1 MEAVLDFYN
10 REVEPGVVRLAFDER
25 PCQLLGD
32 IVEPL
37 AMKPGK
43 AKRTDSEY
51 EKKGTCNILLA
62 YNIDAGKRYLEVSKC
77 RKKADFARFWD
88 NLVATEFE
96 QVKRIDVLL
105 DNLNT
110 HEASSFYEHLP
121 VQKADEL
128 RRKINFIYTPKKGSW
143 LNVSEIEFA
152 ALCKQCLE
160 GRRIGTLEQLDEQA
174 QAWSNSRNAK
184 GIVIKW
190 TFTKGQAR
198 KKFKRQYNELLKN
211 KSIN

>member
-1 MEAVLDFYN
+1 MEEVLDFYN
-10 REVEPGVVRLAFDER
+10 TAAQPGVIRLAFDER
-25 PCQLLGD
+25 PCQLVAD

-37 AMKPGK
+37 PLEVGKP
-43 AKRTDSEY
+43 KRTDSEY
-51 EKKGTCNILLA
+51 KREGTCNILLA
-62 YNIDAGKRYLEVSKC
+62 YDLARGQRYLATSKH

-88 NLVATEFE
+88 QLVATHFE
-96 QVKRIDVLL
+96 EVERIDLL
-105 DNLNT
+105 VDNLNT

-121 VQKADEL
+121 VQRADEL

-160 GRRIGTLEQLDEQA
+160 GRRIASLEELDEQA
-174 QAWSNSRNAK
+174 QAWAKQRNAK
-184 GIVIKW
+184 AATIKW
-190 TFTKGQAR
+190 SFTKAKAR
-198 KKFKRQYNELLKN
+198 ETFKRQYDNLLKN